1 MQLKARAQQGFT
13 LIELMIVV
21 AIIGILAAVAIPQ
34 YKDYTAKAKVGSALA
49 ALDGLKTAV
58 ALCAQQSGQLNG
70 CNSNTNDIPVF
81 KATKELTAETAVS
94 NGEITAKFATG
105 VATGMDGL
113 TFKLTPS
120 FTTNEA
126 AMVWTVDATNITNTA
141 AKAALVKNN
150 AATSS

>member
-1 MQLKARAQQGFT
+1 MKTMKRVQQGFT

-81 KATKELTAETAVS
+81 KATKELTAETTVS
-94 NGEITAKFATG
+94 NGVITAKFG
-105 VATGMDGL
+105 NNVATGMDGL
-113 TFKLTPS
+113 EFKLTPS
-120 FTTNEA
+120 FETGEA
-126 AMVWTVDATNITNTA
+126 AMVWKVDASAITNTA
-141 AKAALVKNN
+141 AKSALEKNN
-150 AATSS
+150 AGS